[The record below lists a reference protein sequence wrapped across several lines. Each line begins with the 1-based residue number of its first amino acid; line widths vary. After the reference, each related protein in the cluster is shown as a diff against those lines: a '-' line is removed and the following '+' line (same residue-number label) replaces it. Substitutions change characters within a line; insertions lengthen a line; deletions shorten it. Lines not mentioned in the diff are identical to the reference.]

1 MDVATDAQDSIRFRP
16 ILTNPYMEPE
26 PPLQAGDEG
35 TDPADYSADHRT
47 INGPA
52 VRPFAKTFCTFLLA
66 MLFGAFIYLSVCE

>member
-47 INGPA
+47 ISGPA
-52 VRPFAKTFCTFLLA
+52 VRPFLNVLHLLA